1 MIAKRPGR
9 GAKDLDA
16 FALGTRTPARIVEP
30 AGAEETAAAL
40 HAAAQAGEAVVAWG
54 GGTLQAAANAPS
66 RYDVALVTTR
76 LDAVHDYDRHDL
88 TAGAGA
94 GITLESL
101 QRALG
106 ENGQFIPFDAPL
118 PSKATVGGTLAAG
131 WAGPRR
137 TGYGRPRDL
146 VIGSV
151 VALADGTLAKSGG
164 MVVKNVT
171 GYDMSKL
178 YVGSHG
184 TLGVLVRAN
193 FKVLPAPAVQRLAE
207 SPFEEAVRDSLIAHV
222 HALRLAPMAMLLNDG
237 FPPLDPRR
245 HAHDDDRPR
254 AIALFEGSEATVERA
269 MREYRSA
276 LGAAGVA
283 QTHILDG
290 AAAGAAF
297 AALIDQ
303 YVATRGELSFTLL
316 GRGLPSDAPL
326 RAQRA
331 RGCTS
336 ALPADADAADGVDVI
351 TDLLTGDVVARFHAS
366 VTGHPER
373 CLQAAEALRG
383 ALRGRANLLAATR
396 SIGERVDAWGD
407 VPATIATMRTIKA
420 AFDPLGTLAPGRY
433 LGGI

>member
-1 MIAKRPGR
+1 MIAKRPAR
-9 GAKDLDA
+9 GSPALDA

-30 AGAEETAAAL
+30 VDAEEVAAAL
-40 HAAAQAGEAVVAWG
+40 RAAAEAGEAVVAWG
-54 GGTLQAAANAPS
+54 GGTLQAAANAPA
-66 RYDVALVTTR
+66 RYDVALVTTK
-76 LDAVHDYDRHDL
+76 LGAVHDYDRHDL
-88 TAGAGA
+88 TAGVGA
-94 GITLESL
+94 GMTLETL
-101 QRALG
+101 QRTLG
-106 ENGQFIPFDAPL
+106 EHAQFIPFDAPL

-137 TGYGRPRDL
+137 AGYGRPRDL

-193 FKVLPAPAVQRLAE
+193 FKVLPEPPVRRLAE
-207 SPFEEAVRDSLIAHV
+207 SPFEEAVRERLIAHV
-222 HALRLAPMAMLLNDG
+222 RTLQLPPVAMLLNDG
-237 FPPLDPRR
+237 FPPLDARR

-283 QTHILDG
+283 QTHIFDG
-290 AAAGAAF
+290 TAAAKAFGA
-297 AALIDQ
+297 LVDQ

-331 RGCTS
+331 RGCTGS
-336 ALPADADAADGVDVI
+336 LPVDDAASDGIDVI
-351 TDLLTGDVVARFHAS
+351 TDLLTGDVAARFHTS

-396 SIGERVDAWGD
+396 SVGDRVDAWGD
-407 VPATIATMRTIKA
+407 IPATVATMRTIKA
-420 AFDPLGTLAPGRY
+420 AFDPHGTLAPGRY